1 MCYNKNM
8 TLRKNETQ
16 HREIGNLIRRY
27 RANLTDLPK
36 SRQGFIDNRSKAYFN
51 GEEWISEK
59 TLINYEN
66 GKNVPSLQN
75 LKKLAL
81 ALEVDESEL
90 VAEILKLI

>member
-1 MCYNKNM
+1 M
-8 TLRKNETQ
+8 TIRKLNNFNYD
-16 HREIGNLIRRY
+16 IGNLLYDY
-27 RANLTDLPK
+27 RKRLTDLPK
-36 SRQGFIDNRSKAYFN
+36 SRRGFIDNRSKAYFN